1 MLAGK
6 AVSLDSTSNI
16 TLGVCCL
23 FDMVTRLEQLSEEE
37 VRSVILYCML
47 GMFFFFAAEI
57 RRRIV
62 EVYGEEVASRRSV
75 TKWCSDFISLQAGTK
90 GNERI
95 GRLTAAVTP
104 ENKTRVAAAV
114 LVNRRVT
121 VSEPEHD
128 LDLSRGIIVRLF
140 RS

>member
-47 GMFFFFAAEI
+47 GMFFFFCSRDSSSDSRSLRGRSGESSKCD
-57 RRRIV
+57 
-62 EVYGEEVASRRSV
+62 EVVFRLHIPPS
-75 TKWCSDFISLQAGTK
+75 WDK
-90 GNERI
+90 GQ
-95 GRLTAAVTP
+95 
-104 ENKTRVAAAV
+104 
-114 LVNRRVT
+114 
-121 VSEPEHD
+121 
-128 LDLSRGIIVRLF
+128 
-140 RS
+140 